1 MATYTYSGSFPA
13 SPSAGE
19 TLSMNGVE
27 YTYTAQGSW
36 EVTEGTIPE
45 GTSVLSTGETGG
57 TKYLREDG
65 DGTCSWQ
72 PVADDS
78 HNHVIDNIDG
88 LQTALDLKAPLASP
102 ALTGT
107 PSAPTAAA
115 NTNTTQ
121 IATTAFVQAELTEL
135 VGAAPAALNTLQELG
150 DALGDDANFASTVTT
165 NLATKVDKVTGKAL
179 SENDF
184 TDALKSKLDAIEAG
198 ATADQTG
205 AEIKTAYEAEA
216 DTNAYTDAE
225 KTKLA
230 NIVQPSSDFS
240 AVSEDILPLF
250 DEVYDLGSSDKKW
263 YDGFFTNNVRATNF
277 IGTSAVLDDVLLGDT
292 LYADNRI
299 TTEPTLGEYT
309 DVAGEFTI
317 EGSLDVTGD
326 YLKFPSLTSRN
337 PVTSP
342 TAGMVRFNS
351 VDVKF
356 EGHDGTKWASLGGSE
371 ADDDGNIHMD
381 GNLVVTGDV
390 ISLSDENEKSNIAS
404 VTSALDIVNGIN
416 GVYYTLNSDEDRKRR
431 VGVIAQDVEKV
442 LPEVVYENDGVKS
455 VAYGNI
461 VGVLVEAIKELQ
473 EEIKELKGA

>member
-1 MATYTYSGSFPA
+1 MRYLGNDPNDISVQKY
-13 SPSAGE
+13 
-19 TLSMNGVE
+19 E
-27 YTYTAQGSW
+27 Y
-36 EVTEGTIPE
+36 
-45 GTSVLSTGETGG
+45 
-57 TKYLREDG
+57 
-65 DGTCSWQ
+65 
-72 PVADDS
+72 
-78 HNHVIDNIDG
+78 
-88 LQTALDLKAPLASP
+88 
-102 ALTGT
+102 
-107 PSAPTAAA
+107 TAAA
-115 NTNTTQ
+115 GQTTFNCTYETAVDVFLNGLLLSTSDYT
-121 IATTAFVQAELTEL
+121 ATSGTDIVLTS
-135 VGAAPAALNTLQELG
+135 GTALNDVVQI
-150 DALGDDANFASTVTT
+150 DAYQDV
-165 NLATKVDKVTGKAL
+165 
-179 SENDF
+179 
-184 TDALKSKLDAIEAG
+184 
-198 ATADQTG
+198 
-205 AEIKTAYEAEA
+205 
-216 DTNAYTDAE
+216 
-225 KTKLA
+225 A